1 MDPRDSAATVP
12 RRDFLKGAAAVA
24 AAATVSSASA
34 EQSPA
39 KPSKTIGIQVGA
51 VSFVDEGVDQVLDI
65 LQERGHVNTIYLA
78 TFTYGRGIAGRQ
90 VPGQPLPDHGK
101 QQYDQDTFHG
111 GNYATPH
118 AAFYEKTA
126 LKQTKAPDFGD
137 YDVLAEVLPKAKQ
150 RGLRVYCWYED
161 VFRTDIAGVQP
172 LREIDLQGR
181 PTATLCTLN
190 PDYKNFIAG
199 MTADFCKSYDID
211 GVMWGSERQ
220 GPLNNAIGASHAG
233 RADPNR
239 VTCFCEHHQKAA
251 RVRGIDV
258 PRAMEGY
265 KKLAQF
271 VTAAQAGNRP
281 SDGYFVTFWRLLVEY
296 PELIAWEKLWTD
308 GQHAIYQDVY
318 DTAKKSKPAAQVG
331 FHIWHANSFAPFFRA
346 EQDYAK
352 MATYADELKIVAY
365 NLCGGPRYA
374 GAIESVHN
382 TVFRDLSREEVF
394 SFFNRILSYEHERP
408 LADLPTTGLSAD
420 YVARETRRAV
430 EGVENRRVEHP
441 PWRGLSPFV
450 ESAKQKGSVPLSAD
464 GSRIGSK
471 CKILPGIDID
481 IPTARD
487 QKKTT
492 PQDVYDSTTAALKSG
507 ASGVI
512 FSRKYSEMRL
522 DNLSAGGRAV
532 KEFLG

>member
-1 MDPRDSAATVP
+1 MDPRDAEHSVA

-24 AAATVSSASA
+24 AAATVSAATA
-34 EQSPA
+34 EQPAA

-90 VPGQPLPDHGK
+90 IPGQPLPDHGK
-101 QQYDQDTFHG
+101 QKYDEDTFHG

-137 YDVLAEVLPKAKQ
+137 YDVLAQVLPKAKQ
-150 RGLRVYCWYED
+150 RGIRVYCWYED
-161 VFRTDIAGVQP
+161 VFRGDIPGVQP
-172 LREIDLQGR
+172 LQEIDLQGR
-181 PTATLCTLN
+181 PATTLCPLN
-190 PDYKNFIAG
+190 PDYRNFLTG
-199 MTADFCKSYDID
+199 LTADYCKSYDID

-220 GPLNNAIGASHAG
+220 GPLNNAIGASHSG

-239 VTCFCEHHQKAA
+239 VTCFCERHRKAA
-251 RVRGIDV
+251 RESGIDV
-258 PRAMEGY
+258 ERALEGY

-281 SDGYFVTFWRLLVEY
+281 SDGYFVTFWRLLVEH
-296 PELIAWEKLWTD
+296 PELLAWEKLWTD
-308 GQHAIYQDVY
+308 GQHAIYQDVF
-318 DTAKKSKPAAQVG
+318 DTAKKARPGVQVG

-352 MATYADELKIVAY
+352 MAAHADELKIVAY

-374 GAIESVHN
+374 GAIDNVHN
-382 TVFRDLSREEVF
+382 TIFRDLSREEVF
-394 SFFNRILSYEHERP
+394 SFFNRVLDYERERP
-408 LADLPTTGLSAD
+408 LKDLPTAGLSSD
-420 YVARETRRAV
+420 YVGRETRRAV
-430 EGVENRRVEHP
+430 AGVM
-441 PWRGLSPFV
+441 G
-450 ESAKQKGSVPLSAD
+450 
-464 GSRIGSK
+464 K
-471 CKILPGIDID
+471 CKIHPGIDID

-492 PQDVYDSTTAALKSG
+492 PQDVYDSTTAALKAG

-522 DNLSAGGRAV
+522 DNLAGGGRAV